1 VTLVVIAYQAGLVS
15 PYANRLADVG
25 LLSLSVVLGGE
36 RGDRVDLVLGQADA
50 GGVEVLVQV
59 RDTGGSGYRERG
71 GRVVQL
77 PGQGDLL
84 RRDVV
89 LGGDG
94 VDHGVER
101 LAVGAA
107 GDGAGVPG

>member
-1 VTLVVIAYQAGLVS
+1 MSSDSWSCS
-15 PYANRLADVG
+15 PG
-25 LLSLSVVLGGE
+25 LLCLRLKSRLPWRVLGGE

-50 GGVEVLVQV
+50 CGVEVLVQV

-107 GDGAGVPG
+107 WDGGGVPG